1 MLDAKN
7 TSVEAYMI
15 VNKISEC
22 KLVVH
27 NKIHAVRYFVSR
39 DHHTSVSDLGQLK
52 IHVKIR
58 K

>member
-1 MLDAKN
+1 
-7 TSVEAYMI
+7 MI
-15 VNKISEC
+15 VKKIYEC

-27 NKIHAVRYFVSR
+27 NKIHAVIYSVSR